1 MHPLVY
7 GAIIITGGV
16 MIVWCSYMLLRSR
29 SREAFKV
36 IGTMGPYSAL
46 YYKCSSDCE
55 RSDPG
60 KQLSPTHGN
69 MMCQRYCDSVITD
82 IARRGGPS
90 YPSDDHIASTSN
102 IGEPYE
108 ISTLGT
114 GGVITSIDQAYKVCG
129 DGEANEWCRQNFF
142 TASEI
147 DSKCRQ
153 DCEYSTYPTKDCMKL
168 CTASKVGNFSLGWS
182 WK

>member
-1 MHPLVY
+1 MYTLNKILILTT
-7 GAIIITGGV
+7 GAGILLIIYIG
-16 MIVWCSYMLLRSR
+16 WKRN
-29 SREAFKV
+29 RENFKV
-36 IGTMGPYSAL
+36 VGNMGPFKNI
-46 YYKCSSDCE
+46 YYKCSSACE

-69 MMCQRYCDSVITD
+69 MMCQEYCDSVITD

-90 YPSDDHIASTSN
+90 YPSDYYSKDDTIKTPIDIS
-102 IGEPYE
+102 YE
-108 ISTLGT
+108 I
-114 GGVITSIDQAYKVCG
+114 CG
-129 DGEANEWCRQNFF
+129 DGEQNKWCRDKFV

-153 DCEYSTYPTKDCMKL
+153 NCEYSTYPVEQCMDL
-168 CTASKVGNFSLGWS
+168 CTKSNKGNYSRGWT